1 MPSKATALACL
12 ILLAGAAH
20 ADPQFREGADYERLA
35 TAQPTGSS
43 SGRVEVIEVFQ
54 YGCGGCFRF
63 EPYLEHWAAT
73 KPDYVDLVM
82 LPAVWNPLGELHARA
97 FYTAEALGV
106 LDGIH
111 APFFRA
117 VHVEGNHLETGAA
130 LRKLF
135 ASFGVGAEAFDATF
149 DSFAVSTKV
158 QRAKEL
164 VSRYRI
170 PETPTV
176 VVNGKYL
183 TRAALAQGYDRW
195 FAIIEEL
202 AATERSAAAE

>member
-1 MPSKATALACL
+1 MGTSGISTRRCSDVTANAL
-12 ILLAGAAH
+12 ICPA
-20 ADPQFREGADYERLA
+20 R
-35 TAQPTGSS
+35 TAP
-43 SGRVEVIEVFQ
+43 I
-54 YGCGGCFRF
+54 
-63 EPYLEHWAAT
+63 
-73 KPDYVDLVM
+73 
-82 LPAVWNPLGELHARA
+82 
-97 FYTAEALGV
+97 
-106 LDGIH
+106 
-111 APFFRA
+111 
-117 VHVEGNHLETGAA
+117 
-130 LRKLF
+130 
-135 ASFGVGAEAFDATF
+135 FDATF